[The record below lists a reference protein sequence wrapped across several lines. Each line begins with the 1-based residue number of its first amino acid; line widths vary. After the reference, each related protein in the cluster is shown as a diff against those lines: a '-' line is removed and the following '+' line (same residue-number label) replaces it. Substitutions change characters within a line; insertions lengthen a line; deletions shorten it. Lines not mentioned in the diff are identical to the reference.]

1 MGENNLQK
9 LAKNEMIEH
18 FDYDAKKQIG
28 FRKSCVGGK
37 LHRNPFKRRTTGA
50 GPLNMCIIFY
60 GA

>member
-28 FRKSCVGGK
+28 FCKSCVGGK
-37 LHRNPFKRRTTGA
+37 LHRNPFKQSGRRTIEQ
-50 GPLNMCIIFY
+50 LELVH
-60 GA
+60 

>member
-28 FRKSCVGGK
+28 FCKSCVGGK
-37 LHRNPFKRRTTGA
+37 LHCNLFKRSGRRTIEQ
-50 GPLNMCIIFY
+50 LELVH
-60 GA
+60 